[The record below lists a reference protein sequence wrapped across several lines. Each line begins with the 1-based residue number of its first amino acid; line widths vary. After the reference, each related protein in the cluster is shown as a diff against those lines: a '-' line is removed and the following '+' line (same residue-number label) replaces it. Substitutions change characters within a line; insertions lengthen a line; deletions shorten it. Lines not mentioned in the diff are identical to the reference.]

1 MFSAV
6 AMQVEDTEEAVD
18 MSPWE
23 GLPVEAILPCLM
35 PSAEHI
41 PDSRRRIRKSEETA
55 SVPHH
60 QYDADSET
68 AGAPSI
74 LRANA
79 VNIYRKS

>member
-1 MFSAV
+1 VFSAV

-23 GLPVEAILPCLM
+23 VLPVEARLPCLVS
-35 PSAEHI
+35 SAEHVA
-41 PDSRRRIRKSEETA
+41 DSRRRIRKSEETA

-74 LRANA
+74 LRAKA
-79 VNIYRKS
+79 VNTNRKS